1 MPIDSMLVSAAVVTM
16 FIIFAAALIWGERQ
30 TQPLRQHPAD
40 DQRKRRSF

>member
-30 TQPLRQHPAD
+30 SWPLPQEPPGPPM
-40 DQRKRRSF
+40 RRSF